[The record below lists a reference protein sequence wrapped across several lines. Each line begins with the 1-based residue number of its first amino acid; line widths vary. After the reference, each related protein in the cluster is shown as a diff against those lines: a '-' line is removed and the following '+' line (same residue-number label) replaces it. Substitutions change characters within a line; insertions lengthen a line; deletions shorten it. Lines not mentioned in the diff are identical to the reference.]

1 MAIWIFLSV
10 ASIDR
15 DYYALC
21 FFGRVASRRSVY
33 NALSVNCSVHI
44 FRIFL
49 SESSFLGRTFFWWL
63 SGLRL
68 AFGPSSGAPVWFRQS
83 LPFLGRQIFFSLGLW
98 LWTVSCSHNCLMA
111 SASRFYWFIVRVFC
125 CCTLE
130 SDCLVCL
137 ESRGVY
143 FGAHLANDTATRK
156 LTRAKD
162 NLP

>member
-1 MAIWIFLSV
+1 MAIWIFLSA

-33 NALSVNCSVHI
+33 NALSVNCSVHV

-98 LWTVSCSHNCLMA
+98 LWTVSSSHNCLMA
-111 SASRFYWFIVRVFC
+111 SASRFYWFIVW
-125 CCTLE
+125 TLLSLIQLLGRE
-130 SDCLVCL
+130 SSKFILDCLLPVD
-137 ESRGVY
+137 
-143 FGAHLANDTATRK
+143 HLAVDQSEFSGR
-156 LTRAKD
+156 
-162 NLP
+162 